1 MQGLGLSDDVYARL
15 LALRTGLRHFQR
27 WSEQQARA
35 AGLTPAQH
43 QLLLAVRGHNDSRGP
58 TIGEVADYLLLRHHS
73 VVGLIDRAEEAG
85 LVQRSRD
92 PTDHRVVRLHL
103 SDEGAE
109 RLEGL
114 SAQHLEE
121 LERLASRL
129 PWEGLDPVQAAHG
142 FSGPP
147 ADKPTARHVEVSRVY
162 EAAEPGVAVRVLV
175 DRLWP
180 RRLARSE
187 APFDR
192 WMKSVAPTSELRKWY
207 GHRADR
213 FTEFRDRYRAEL
225 SETPAREGVAELC
238 RVAEDSGLV
247 LLTATKDLA
256 LSHAAVLSEVIIG
269 E

>member
-1 MQGLGLSDDVYARL
+1 VQRPSLSDDVYARL
-15 LALRTGLRHFQR
+15 LALRTGLRHFLR

-43 QLLLAVRGHNDSRGP
+43 QLLLAVRGHDDPRGP

-103 SDEGAE
+103 SDEGAQ

-121 LERLASRL
+121 LERLATRL
-129 PWEGLDPVQAAHG
+129 PWEGLGPVQVAHG

-147 ADKPTARHVEVSRVY
+147 PDAPAGRQVEVARVY
-162 EAAEPGVAVRVLV
+162 GAAGPGVAARVLV

-180 RRLARSE
+180 RGLARSE
-187 APFDR
+187 AHVDR
-192 WMKSVAPTSELRKWY
+192 WMKSVAPSGELRTWY
-207 GHRADR
+207 GHRAER
-213 FTEFRDRYRAEL
+213 FAEFRDRYRAEL
-225 SETPAREGVAELC
+225 SGASARDDVAEL
-238 RVAEDSGLV
+238 RRLAEGDGVV

-256 LSHAAVLSEVIIG
+256 TSHAVVLREVVLG
-269 E
+269 G